1 MKVSVK
7 KIYNDRGEE
16 TGAVLSSGF
25 DIKIDAVKK
34 ERIESQLI
42 LYAFNVLYKQET
54 LIIYHE
60 RHLDTASVIVL
71 RKVNDLDESV
81 VSIDVPL

>member
-1 MKVSVK
+1 MKVSIK
-7 KIYNDRGEE
+7 RIFNDRGEE

-42 LYAFNVLYKQET
+42 LYAFNDLYRQET

-60 RHLDTASVIVL
+60 RHLDTASVIVV
-71 RKVNDLDESV
+71 RKVNDLDESLV
-81 VSIDVPL
+81 NIDVPL